1 MLRGFSYDGDS
12 YAITDLTTNYNR
24 NLISEQGMG
33 LGGEPAI
40 FDGANIVTGS
50 VSAAYREDFAPIA
63 QTILDLLS
71 GASSTITPVALIGS
85 DEFGGCSFPTSFINS
100 FEVSLQ
106 TKALCNCNMNWVSA
120 GLAAS
125 GTASSSGTFTNPIP
139 LFWAC
144 ALSIGGSSTIK
155 STAIS
160 LKVEVPIDQD
170 YFVIGSK
177 YLDDIVQ
184 SGNGTLGGSISFG
197 PKEWATL
204 QASMGSCGNI
214 GTIVLTL
221 RGQTG
226 SNCVTTDIRT
236 ITITDAVVSDS
247 TFSGQNRTK
256 FTKSLNWKA
265 PVATS
270 TNNALFS

>member
-1 MLRGFSYDGDS
+1 MVRGFSYGGTS

-50 VSAAYREDFAPIA
+50 ISAAYREDFAPIA
-63 QTILDLLS
+63 KAILDLLS

-85 DEFGGCSFPTSFINS
+85 DEFGGCNFPTSFINS
-100 FEVSLQ
+100 FEMSLQ
-106 TKALCNCNMNWVSA
+106 TKALGTCNMNWVSA
-120 GLAAS
+120 GLATSA
-125 GTASSSGTFTNPIP
+125 TAASSGTFTNPIP

-144 ALSIGGSSTIK
+144 ALTIGGSSTVK
-155 STAIS
+155 STGFS

-177 YLDDIVQ
+177 YLEEIIQ
-184 SGNGTLGGSISFG
+184 SGNGTLSGSISFG
-197 PKEWATL
+197 PKEWTTL

-226 SNCVTTDIRT
+226 SNCATTDIRT
-236 ITITDAVVSDS
+236 LTVTEAVVSDS

-256 FTKSLNWKA
+256 FTKTLNWKA
-265 PVATS
+265 PVQAAV
-270 TNNALFS
+270 NNDLFS